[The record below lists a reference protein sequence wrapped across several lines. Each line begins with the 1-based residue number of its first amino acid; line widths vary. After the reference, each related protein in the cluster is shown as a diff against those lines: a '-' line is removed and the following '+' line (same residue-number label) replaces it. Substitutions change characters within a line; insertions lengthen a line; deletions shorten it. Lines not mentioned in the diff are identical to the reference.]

1 MAAFLWEENENHRT
15 KISLS
20 EMRAFI
26 EEKRTFLKTI
36 SNQLEATRNDIL
48 SVQKLLKSVCP
59 SDKQKSRDM
68 FEAYDN
74 SAFEFSPSIVL
85 RLAVKNKRR
94 YTYSK

>member
-1 MAAFLWEENENHRT
+1 MAAFLWEEKENHRT

-59 SDKQKSRDM
+59 SDKQKSHDM

-94 YTYSK
+94 YSE